1 MQVIVMSVVT
11 LLFLAVIIAIAV
23 ITYKQ
28 DNKEELLN
36 VLKQIAQTAV
46 VFAEKQAVN
55 GKLTGKEKFQVAT
68 NFANLEMT
76 KLGFSKVDEQLIDAL
91 VEQAWAEAQPALTK
105 LYQGEIKA
113 TKQANLKAKEIRLN
127 QVADKLEAD
136 KEILDQEK
144 LKVKS
149 LAHEAESAVATDS
162 SVQSASEKSAST
174 SAAVNNAGSEVHGSA
189 TK

>member
-1 MQVIVMSVVT
+1 MQVIVLSVVT
-11 LLFLAVIIAIAV
+11 LLFLAAILVIGVIA
-23 ITYKQ
+23 YKQ

-55 GKLTGKEKFQVAT
+55 GKLIGKEKFQVAT

-76 KLGFSKVDEQLIDAL
+76 KLGFSKVDEQLVDAL
-91 VEQAWAEAQPALTK
+91 VEQAWAEAQPALKK
-105 LYQGEIKA
+105 LYQGEVKA
-113 TKQANLKAKEIRLN
+113 TKQANLKAKEVRLN

-149 LAHEAESAVATDS
+149 LAHEAESAVATDQA
-162 SVQSASEKSAST
+162 VKSASEKSAST
-174 SAAVNNAGSEVHGSA
+174 STAANNGGSKLNGST